1 MTNPLGMNV
10 TSLPIREIDP
20 GTILTLIYIIVAAWL
35 AVKILSWLLR
45 KISEKAGQYRF
56 TVTMVIPLLKLI
68 IYLAALYFALQQ
80 VLQPSIP
87 ELIAFFGLFGA
98 AVGFGLKDILA
109 DIIGGLVVTFERPY
123 QIGDKIAVKEQ
134 YGEVSDIGLRATRII
149 TPDDARVSI
158 PNYTIFQ
165 EAVSS
170 GNAGD
175 TEMMVVI
182 DIHIDPASDADL
194 ALRILRE
201 AVVTSKYIYIT
212 PKRPYTLLVRNF
224 PFYVRIRAKA
234 YVNDHRS
241 EFVFASDVTR
251 RAWAEMKK
259 EGIRPPPIPPE
270 PVETP

>member
-10 TSLPIREIDP
+10 TSLPIEEIDP

-35 AVKILSWLLR
+35 AVKVISWVLR
-45 KISEKAGQYRF
+45 QISERAGQYRF
-56 TVTMVIPLLKLI
+56 TITMVIPLLKLI

-134 YGEVSDIGLRATRII
+134 YGEVSDIGLRTTRII

-158 PNYTIFQ
+158 PNYSIFQ

-201 AVVTSKYIYIT
+201 AVVTSKYVYIT
-212 PKRPYTLLVRNF
+212 RRRPYTLLVGNF

-259 EGIRPPPIPPE
+259 QGIRPPPIPPE
-270 PVETP
+270 AVTG